1 MDWSK
6 KNDALART
14 LSRRDFDP
22 LKYAHSISKESD
34 GDKDLIENRQRVK
47 MLGEQTA
54 QILKKQVYK
63 NYQLFIDTAK
73 EISFLEGEMFQLNNI
88 LTDQKSL
95 MDDMI
100 KTFQPKDQHAE
111 EKLQENK
118 FQNKNVNKEL
128 ERKKIMKSLLTKVED
143 CESVVNDPSR
153 YLVHDGDAVE
163 LDMDS
168 FQNINKFHLFLFN
181 DCLMLT
187 TPIQSTYQRGRG
199 KQVASVDKFMY
210 KFVASWQIDTL
221 AMVNARDIAQ
231 RVKNAF
237 KILVFANARMFQC
250 ENAKEKREWIEVMDL
265 TKRQHLS
272 EESNEPKI
280 SQPKS
285 PISPI
290 ITKNPFEL
298 TSPTKSKVETL
309 MEGNNVE
316 ESRVLTSQFNNEF
329 EDLDV
334 FIAQRMFEKAVDS
347 LLKLKKLVSNIPSE
361 KPRKN
366 CEEKLEARN
375 SQLVDVLCSELK
387 STPDRSLRRGCS
399 VLRRPVTLLI
409 KQGQVFKAC
418 DLFLKNRSSAIEFA
432 LQQLRTEGS
441 ITLFINKL
449 SKIFFSNINET
460 ADEFQHAFGEIS
472 GCFSA
477 FGVWVESEMRTFVN
491 KLSEQVFSGNQHI
504 SDIAE
509 CVHHALL
516 YCSKLQTRGLDL
528 NFLLNNLLHDQLS
541 RSIKGHRQKVI
552 DATNLR
558 NSEEI
563 WRQINTGTP
572 QAAEKL
578 VEEMR
583 SLGLNN
589 FGDFKFDGCFF
600 NLTTSS
606 IAFTRALLSHVD
618 ACTKISTLE
627 MEKLILKGI
636 YEIEICATQFI
647 VGCLNAERSNK
658 KKFSL
663 IKQNAKFLAISVFP
677 LVETKIKK
685 HLNHKPKDLE
695 KLRTSF
701 LQEVSK

>member
-6 KNDALART
+6 NNDSLART

-22 LKYAHSISKESD
+22 IKYAHSISKESD

-88 LTDQKSL
+88 LTDQKTL

-100 KTFQPKDQHAE
+100 KTFQPKDQHTD

-118 FQNKNVNKEL
+118 FQNNNVNKEL
-128 ERKKIMKSLLTKVED
+128 ERKKIMKSLFTKVEG
-143 CESVVNDPSR
+143 CEVVVNDPSR
-153 YLVHDGDAVE
+153 YLVHDGDVVE
-163 LDMDS
+163 LDVDS
-168 FQNINKFHLFLFN
+168 FESINKFHLFLFN

-187 TPIQSTYQRGRG
+187 APIQSAHQRGRG

-210 KFVASWQIDTL
+210 KFVANWQIDTL
-221 AMVNARDIAQ
+221 AMVNARDMQ

-237 KILVFANARMFQC
+237 KILVLANARMFQC

-272 EESNEPKI
+272 EESNELKVV
-280 SQPKS
+280 QPNS
-285 PISPI
+285 PTSPVK
-290 ITKNPFEL
+290 TKNPFEFA
-298 TSPTKSKVETL
+298 SPSKSKVDKL
-309 MEGNNVE
+309 MEVNNE
-316 ESRVLTSQFNNEF
+316 DESRIMMSQFNNEF

-334 FIAQRMFEKAVDS
+334 FIAQRMFERAVDS
-347 LLKLKKLVSNIPSE
+347 LLKLKKLVASIPSE

-375 SQLVDVLCSELK
+375 SQLVDVLCNELK
-387 STPDRSLRRGCS
+387 TTPDRSLRRGCS

-409 KQGQVFKAC
+409 KQGQTFKAC

-460 ADEFQHAFGEIS
+460 ADEFQHAFGEIP

-477 FGVWVESEMRTFVN
+477 FGVWVESEMKMFVN

-509 CVHHALL
+509 CIHHAQL
-516 YCSKLQTRGLDL
+516 YCGKLQTRGLDL
-528 NFLLNNLLHDQLS
+528 SFLLNNLLHDQLS
-541 RSIKGHRQKVI
+541 KSLKGHRQKVI

-558 NSEEI
+558 NSEEV

-572 QAAEKL
+572 QAADKL
-578 VEEMR
+578 VDEMS
-583 SLGLNN
+583 SLGVKN
-589 FGDFKFDGCFF
+589 FADFKFDGCFF
-600 NLTTSS
+600 NLTASS

-627 MEKLILKGI
+627 KEKMILKGI
-636 YEIEICATQFI
+636 HEIESCATQFI
-647 VGCLNAERSNK
+647 IGCMSAERSNK

-677 LVETKIKK
+677 LVESKIKEN
-685 HLNHKPKDLE
+685 LNHKPEELR